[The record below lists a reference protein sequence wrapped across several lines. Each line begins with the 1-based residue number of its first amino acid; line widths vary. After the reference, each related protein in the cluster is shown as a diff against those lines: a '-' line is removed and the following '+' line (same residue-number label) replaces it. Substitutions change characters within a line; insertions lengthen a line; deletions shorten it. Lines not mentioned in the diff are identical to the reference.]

1 MTGLLSTAL
10 LVPTRLALRLVS
22 LCYWALVYSTA
33 GLTAALVLTR
43 IAWRGLR
50 DPRGTFHWTA
60 RRSPPACTRDPALG
74 EHAYLLT
81 EGSGLRLHYVS
92 KGDPSQPLMLFLHGF
107 PENWFS
113 WRYQLRE
120 FGGRWRAVALDL
132 RGCGESAAPG
142 RREDYALDQLLGDIR
157 DIIAG
162 LGYECCVLVG
172 HDWGG
177 VLAWHFAMYYPSM
190 VQRLIVMNAP
200 HPSAWQEGVLR
211 RPARLLRCSHVFFFQ
226 IPVLP
231 EIALSLEDYR
241 LVRSLLCSRRV
252 GIRTPGRRLSGPEL
266 EAYLFP
272 LSQPGGLTGP
282 LHYFRNLFSNAPP
295 RHQDV
300 GVSCLLIWGEAD
312 ALLGAE
318 PAQEAGPYVCGSF
331 AVKMIPGCS
340 HWVQQDQPETVNR
353 LMWQFLE
360 GPQT

>member
-162 LGYECCVLVG
+162 L
-172 HDWGG
+172 
-177 VLAWHFAMYYPSM
+177 
-190 VQRLIVMNAP
+190 
-200 HPSAWQEGVLR
+200 EGVLR

>member
-162 LGYECCVLVG
+162 LAGAQSAVQPACGDSDPGPASEWAGARGVPVPPVPAGGADRAAALLPQPVQQRPAQAPGRGRVLPA
-172 HDWGG
+172 DLGG
-177 VLAWHFAMYYPSM
+177 
-190 VQRLIVMNAP
+190 
-200 HPSAWQEGVLR
+200 GR
-211 RPARLLRCSHVFFFQ
+211 RPAGGGAGAGGGAVRLRIVCR
-226 IPVLP
+226 
-231 EIALSLEDYR
+231 EDD
-241 LVRSLLCSRRV
+241 
-252 GIRTPGRRLSGPEL
+252 SGL
-266 EAYLFP
+266 QP
-272 LSQPGGLTGP
+272 LGSAGPTRDGEPADVAVPGGAADLARHRGP
-282 LHYFRNLFSNAPP
+282 PSGQSAPGGC
-295 RHQDV
+295 RTHCFLV
-300 GVSCLLIWGEAD
+300 TA
-312 ALLGAE
+312 
-318 PAQEAGPYVCGSF
+318 
-331 AVKMIPGCS
+331 AVKNKRKCPVEWRPFPPSRSFGV
-340 HWVQQDQPETVNR
+340 H
-353 LMWQFLE
+353 
-360 GPQT
+360 